1 MIVDRGVGGEKKS
14 KRGVGMWDAGMGSK
28 DLFRR
33 FPDLSSSIPRSE
45 CFFGRSKEKRLQHG
59 RER

>member
-1 MIVDRGVGGEKKS
+1 MIVDRGAGGEKNRKE
-14 KRGVGMWDAGMGSK
+14 GVGLWDAGMVLKTFFGA
-28 DLFRR
+28 
-33 FPDLSSSIPRSE
+33 FPDLSSSIPWSE